1 MQTMKEYLKSNWIR
15 YINFLEKL
23 WDERWH
29 SFYQAYRSNINKKKD
44 LDHFNSKKTL
54 LNFQEFFNMFW
65 LVVKV
70 DDIKEMLKNEQEK

>member
-1 MQTMKEYLKSNWIR
+1 MNEYLESNWIKHKS
-15 YINFLEKL
+15 FLEKL
-23 WDERWH
+23 WDDRWH
-29 SFYQAYRSNINKKKD
+29 SFYQAYRSIITKKKN

-70 DDIKEMLKNEQEK
+70 EEIKKMLKNEQEK

>member
-1 MQTMKEYLKSNWIR
+1 MNEYLIENWIR
-15 YINFLEKL
+15 HINFLEKL
-23 WDERWH
+23 WDKRWYN
-29 SFYQAYRSNINKKKD
+29 FYQGYRQIINKKKN

-70 DDIKEMLKNEQEK
+70 EEIKKMLKNEQEK

>member
-1 MQTMKEYLKSNWIR
+1 MKMNEYLIENWIW
-15 YINFLEKL
+15 YTTFLEKL
-23 WDERWH
+23 WDKRWVA
-29 SFYQAYRSNINKKKD
+29 FYMWYRNIINKKNN

-70 DDIKEMLKNEQEK
+70 EEIKQLLKEEQEK